1 MKIFSIRNLL
11 GVAAIYGAS
20 QYAKKNGG
28 FRPAF
33 EGLLAKVKNAAN
45 VKKEELIGRSHD
57 ASVDQSASSK
67 GTGYESGGSYSGGGY
82 STDLG
87 GNRRH

>member
-1 MKIFSIRNLL
+1 MKLFSIRNLL

-33 EGLLAKVKNAAN
+33 EGLLAKVKDAAN
-45 VKKEELIGRSHD
+45 MKKDELIGRSHD
-57 ASVDQSASSK
+57 ASAVPAK
-67 GTGYESGGSYSGGGY
+67 TGYESGGSYSGGDY
-82 STDLG
+82 STDV
-87 GNRRH
+87 GNRRS

>member
-33 EGLLAKVKNAAN
+33 EGLLAKVKDAAN
-45 VKKEELIGRSHD
+45 IKKEELIGRSHD
-57 ASVDQSASSK
+57 ASVDQSAQ
-67 GTGYESGGSYSGGGY
+67 GAGLETGGYSGGGY
-82 STDLG
+82 SSDFG
-87 GNRRH
+87 GNRRS